1 MSSNPKTIV
10 ITGGLGYIGSNLI
23 ESLSIHFDKIVVLDK
38 TTTIKYGA
46 LQPHVKLIKLNL
58 ADTESI
64 SKMSVLFNELP
75 SDTCII
81 HLAAEKSVED
91 SLKNPEFYLREN
103 VVGTKNLL
111 EAMEKSALH
120 QIIFASTAAVYGD
133 PAGIELLHEQQETS
147 PLSPYAKTKLMCE
160 ELITSSRMVNL
171 HYAILR
177 FFNVAGA
184 TSKEFVERDGV
195 NLIPT
200 LLSASRDSEEF
211 KIYGDDYPT
220 FDGTCVRDYVDV
232 RDLVIAFHLCMEKL
246 LTSNLGIINIGSG
259 KGYSVLEVVKEMT
272 KRIGN
277 LPYSF
282 GPRRAGDP
290 SSVVADIDL
299 AKTVLGWSPSYSIK
313 DMIES
318 VT

>member
-1 MSSNPKTIV
+1 VSSNPKTIV

-23 ESLSIHFDKIVVLDK
+23 ESLSTHFDKIVILDK
-38 TTTIKYGA
+38 ATTMKYGA
-46 LQPHVKLIKLNL
+46 LQPHVEIIKLNL
-58 ADTESI
+58 AETESI
-64 SKMSVLFNELP
+64 GKMSVLFNELP
-75 SDTCII
+75 SNTCII

-91 SLKNPEFYLREN
+91 SLKNPDFYVREN
-103 VVGTKNLL
+103 VVGTRNLL
-111 EAMEKSALH
+111 EAMEESQLH

-133 PAGIELLHEQQETS
+133 PTGTELLHEEHETS

-160 ELITSSRMVNL
+160 ELITSSQIINL

-184 TSKEFVERDGV
+184 TRKEFVERDGV

-200 LLSASRDSEEF
+200 LLAASRDSKEF
-211 KIYGDDYPT
+211 KIYGGDYPT

-232 RDLVIAFHLCMEKL
+232 RDLVIAFHLCIEKL
-246 LTSNLGIINIGSG
+246 FTSNVGIINIGSG
-259 KGYSVLEVVKEMT
+259 NGYSVLEVVEEMT

-277 LPYSF
+277 LTYSF

-290 SSVVADIDL
+290 SSVVADIHL
-299 AKTVLGWSPSYSIK
+299 AKTTLGWTPTYSIK